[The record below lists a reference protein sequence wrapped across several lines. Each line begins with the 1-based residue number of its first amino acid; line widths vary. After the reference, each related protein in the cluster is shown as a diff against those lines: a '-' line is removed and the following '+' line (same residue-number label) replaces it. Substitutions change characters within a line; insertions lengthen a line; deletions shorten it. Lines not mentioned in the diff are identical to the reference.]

1 MSKIR
6 VLILFILIISFF
18 AVGRFF
24 WGNLDYTGDREGYDG
39 SSKDENFLYRTF
51 DELCKENNVEPP
63 IWDDTLARAAR
74 PLVENIADTA
84 MDEKADLQNR
94 QIADSLANCG
104 STDAAFRAH
113 AANMLKISDAR
124 KIIIDQNLITE
135 FQDGRYTHMGI
146 AVASRLLPPM
156 KYMLILLSRRSVL
169 LDSVPKHIR
178 PGESFIFSGDLLV
191 DSKSLDILVADPS
204 ADIEKYPVTVNPDG
218 SFSFELLFDKGK
230 GEYTVEFQVNYDVG
244 PEIAALFDLA
254 VTESPVEE
262 NEATSGL
269 ETGGSTVAK
278 TTFSAEQKLFYL
290 INKIRAKKGKVRLT
304 RAADLDKVARAY
316 AKEMMVNNHVAHVD
330 INGRDIAD
338 RVKKDG
344 IDYRY
349 VAENIAVNETV
360 TDAHRNLMRSP
371 AHALAILDNRFSE
384 VGVGVVFK
392 ETGSEKSVYVVE
404 IFLSRR

>member
-1 MSKIR
+1 M
-6 VLILFILIISFF
+6 
-18 AVGRFF
+18 
-24 WGNLDYTGDREGYDG
+24 
-39 SSKDENFLYRTF
+39 
-51 DELCKENNVEPP
+51 
-63 IWDDTLARAAR
+63 
-74 PLVENIADTA
+74 
-84 MDEKADLQNR
+84 
-94 QIADSLANCG
+94 
-104 STDAAFRAH
+104 
-113 AANMLKISDAR
+113 
-124 KIIIDQNLITE
+124 
-135 FQDGRYTHMGI
+135 
-146 AVASRLLPPM
+146 
-156 KYMLILLSRRSVL
+156 
-169 LDSVPKHIR
+169 
-178 PGESFIFSGDLLV
+178 
-191 DSKSLDILVADPS
+191 
-204 ADIEKYPVTVNPDG
+204 
-218 SFSFELLFDKGK
+218 
-230 GEYTVEFQVNYDVG
+230 EFQVNYDVG